1 MSELKTVAPYK
12 SVVDAQ
18 WYLATYPDVAI
29 AGADP
34 QQHYDLHGAA
44 EGRLPR
50 YLQAWRLESA
60 LWGGFAKSA
69 LPELK
74 SLQATTDDPDEMAY
88 ASWALARWYASAAQ
102 WPEALQY
109 IHVLTE
115 PLPAY
120 IGATGAA
127 LLRAEV
133 LLRNNEQT
141 LAQACIAE
149 AIATKGTT
157 DFYLAAANVSLPTE
171 DARHQTPEARRLY
184 WLNRA
189 LAAGDLAPVTKHA
202 PKADLTLDNLHAT
215 CAAQVSPKRQA
226 KISVVMPAYNAQDF
240 IETALRSLL
249 AQSWSN
255 LEIIVVDDCSTDAT
269 VERVSAM
276 ASEDA
281 RIVLLKHPMNRGAY
295 AARNTALKHATGT
308 FVVNHDSDDWSHPQR
323 LELMAAPLLQDS
335 GLVAT
340 VAEWVRTDTNLHFQ
354 SWRIENSLIEPSV
367 STMMM
372 RSEAVRQ
379 MGGWD
384 EVRVAADHELR
395 QRLQR
400 RHGNHAVL
408 YLLPGVPL
416 VIARQLPQ
424 SLTMASATHLRS
436 TFFGLR
442 QLYSALADTWHQMTD
457 DASELCI
464 PADPD
469 TRAFPAPA
477 LMLRTAPAQA
487 QYDWLLIGDLSDAAR
502 CTKAQSLLLGRLQ
515 EQGMRVA
522 LLHWPEY
529 QRPAP
534 ISGAW
539 LRQAVTGSVD
549 IVLAEQQLAAE
560 RVVIVGRHL
569 LAHPLDHVPVL
580 QGLQNC
586 QMVDSVRDVKTLAVM
601 QTNAEAP
608 SKTEERSG
616 NEPYNVSSKEAVEG
630 EQVSFEFKPDSSLEM
645 TDDGTEWF
653 DAAWYLQRYPDVENA
668 GIAPREHYLAHG
680 FAEGREPGPHF
691 NTSWYFEQCPE
702 ARDSGL
708 PALMHYENVGC
719 KAGYNPGHPSL
730 PGEQEPHAERPTV
743 LLCAHSANTQLFGAE
758 RCLLDVMDACNALQL
773 NVLVSVPTMANM
785 AYIEELRARAL
796 RVVCVP
802 TQAWS
807 ANAAP
812 CSFAIERFR
821 ALIRDN
827 SVALVHA
834 NTLMLRE
841 PLIAARRENVPAVLH
856 AHESPAHDPAL
867 CAGIGLP
874 ADQIVHEALERADYV
889 LANSAFTAEHLA
901 KPNAT
906 HVVSNIVDFK
916 AFDIPNIIDN
926 KCITAALISSN
937 LPKKGVQDLLQLACD
952 TAKDTPNLQLLL
964 VGPDTPNV
972 SALRTLEARGQLPA
986 NLKLLPYAA
995 TAQAAVAQAN
1005 IILNLSHCQETFGRT
1020 LLEGMAASRPVL
1032 AYRWGALPELIDEGV
1047 NGHTF
1052 EHGDTKAIANKLRQ
1066 LSRNPKK
1073 IRTLG
1078 AAGRK
1083 RAKQYNLK
1091 RLCKQLGQAYG
1102 AILDYPLQTPTRAH
1116 QSHIE
1121 ELT

>member
-1 MSELKTVAPYK
+1 MSEFESLPPYK

-18 WYLATYPDVAI
+18 WYLATYPDVAV
-29 AGADP
+29 AGADA
-34 QQHYDLHGAA
+34 QEHYDLHGAA

-50 YLQAWRLESA
+50 YLQALRLESA

-74 SLQATTDDPDEMAY
+74 SLQATTDDCEEMAY
-88 ASWALARWYASAAQ
+88 ASWALSRWHASAAQ
-102 WPEALQY
+102 WSEALQY
-109 IHVLTE
+109 INVLAE
-115 PLPAY
+115 PLPTY
-120 IGATGAA
+120 ISANGAA

-133 LLRNNEQT
+133 LFRNNEKS
-141 LAQACIAE
+141 LAQTCVAE
-149 AIATKGTT
+149 AMATNETT
-157 DFYLAAANVSLPTE
+157 DFYLAAANVTLPT
-171 DARHQTPEARRLY
+171 DDTRHQTPEARRLY

-189 LAAGDLAPVTKHA
+189 LVAGDLAPVTKRV
-202 PKADLTLDNLHAT
+202 PQADLTLDNLQAS
-215 CAAQVSPKRQA
+215 CAAQVSPKHQP

-249 AQSWSN
+249 AQTWSN

-269 VERVSAM
+269 VERVSTM
-276 ASEDA
+276 ARDDA
-281 RIVLLKHPMNRGAY
+281 RIVLLKQPVNRGAY

-323 LELMAAPLLQDS
+323 LELMAAPLLQNSD
-335 GLVAT
+335 LVAT

-372 RSEAVRQ
+372 RSDAVRQ
-379 MGGWD
+379 IGGWD

-400 RHGNHAVL
+400 RHGTEAVL

-416 VIARQLPQ
+416 VLARQLPQ

-442 QLYSALADTWHQMTD
+442 QLYSAMADTWHEMTD
-457 DASELCI
+457 DASELRM
-464 PADPD
+464 PADSD

-477 LMLRTAPAQA
+477 LMLRTVPARVH
-487 QYDWLLIGDLSDAAR
+487 YDWMLIGDLSATAR
-502 CTKAQSLLLGRLQ
+502 CTKAQSLLLDRLL

-522 LLHWPEY
+522 LLHWPDY
-529 QRPAP
+529 QRPNS
-534 ISGAW
+534 ISSAW
-539 LRQAVTGSVD
+539 LRKAVTGSVD
-549 IVLAEQQLAAE
+549 IVLAEQQLAAD
-560 RVVIVGRHL
+560 RVVVVGSHL
-569 LAHPLDHVPVL
+569 LANPLDQVPVV
-580 QGLQNC
+580 QGLQSC
-586 QMVDSVRDVKTLAVM
+586 QVVDSVREVKTLASM
-601 QTNAEAP
+601 ETSAE
-608 SKTEERSG
+608 SSHKTGDRSA
-616 NEPYNVSSKEAVEG
+616 NEPYTLSSDDAVG
-630 EQVSFEFKPDSSLEM
+630 DGIASVVFEPDSSIEIKNAV
-645 TDDGTEWF
+645 TDWF
-653 DAAWYLQRYPDVENA
+653 DAAWYLQRYPDVEYA

-691 NTSWYFEQCPE
+691 NTAWYFEQCPD

-708 PALMHYENVGC
+708 SALVHYENIGC
-719 KAGYNPGHPSL
+719 QAGYNPGHPTL
-730 PGEQEPHAERPTV
+730 PGEQAPHPQRPTV

-758 RCLLDVMDACNALQL
+758 RCLLDIMDACNALQL
-773 NVLVSVPTMANM
+773 NVMVSVPSMVNM

-796 RVVCVP
+796 RVVCIP

-807 ANAAP
+807 ANSAP
-812 CSFAIERFR
+812 CSFAIERFC

-874 ADQIVHEALERADYV
+874 AGEIVREALERADFV
-889 LANSAFTAEHLA
+889 LANSAFTSEHLA

-906 HVVSNIVDFK
+906 HVVSNIVDLS
-916 AFDIPNIIDN
+916 AFDIPNNIDN
-926 KCITAALISSN
+926 KCVTAALISSN
-937 LPKKGVQDLLQLACD
+937 LPKKGIEDLLQLACD

-964 VGPDTPNV
+964 IGPDTPSV
-972 SALRTLEARGQLPA
+972 SALKTLEARSQLPA
-986 NLKLLPYAA
+986 NLKLLPYA
-995 TAQAAVAQAN
+995 TSSQAAVAQAN

-1032 AYRWGALPELIDEGV
+1032 AYRWGALPELIAEGV

-1052 EHGDTKAIANKLRQ
+1052 EHGDIKAIANKLRQ

-1091 RLCKQLGQAYG
+1091 RLCKQLGQAYS
-1102 AILDYPLQTPTRAH
+1102 AILDYPLQLPTRAG
-1116 QSHIE
+1116 QSHTE